1 MKKHLSFVILALA
14 LTTAVGH
21 AQGAGGLGYWKGLVA
36 AVVGSLTASDAG
48 CIGWLDARFCRG
60 AADRIDVESGDSVQ
74 IINGGLGL
82 GFANTTANSII
93 ATGSILG
100 SSVAAGGTGALAW
113 NSRSAMFS
121 DADGKAKFTTLN
133 FTSGVLSEQFS
144 DNPTCATNCGTSPTL
159 TGVDSSFTLT
169 MGASGVPASG
179 FVVTFNGTWPIAPQ
193 CVTVMGKAGM
203 VVGKQVLTIVTTTT
217 TATFV
222 TNGTAPAT
230 TDIYHVRCSA
240 GA

>member
-1 MKKHLSFVILALA
+1 MKKHFSLVILALA

-48 CIGWLDARFCRG
+48 CIGWVDARFCRG
-60 AADRIDVESGDSVQ
+60 AADRIDVETGDSLQVVS
-74 IINGGLGL
+74 GGIGI
-82 GFANTTANSII
+82 GFVNTTPGTLI
-93 ATGSILG
+93 ASGSLLG
-100 SSVAAGGTGALAW
+100 SSVAAGSGGALAW
-113 NSRSAMFS
+113 NTRSALFS
-121 DADGKAKFTTLN
+121 DANGQMKMTTLN
-133 FTSGVLSEQFS
+133 TTDGILSEQFTN
-144 DNPTCATNCGTSPTL
+144 NPTCATNCGTSPTL